1 MGARGVKGCSEA
13 DASRALGTGW
23 CANHCYSE
31 APIAGA
37 PGRRGLPRSTNMD
50 LRQLETARRIGTRHG
65 MKWAL
70 VWVAVALIA
79 APAIGRYI
87 EKHGK

>member
-1 MGARGVKGCSEA
+1 
-13 DASRALGTGW
+13 
-23 CANHCYSE
+23 
-31 APIAGA
+31 
-37 PGRRGLPRSTNMD
+37 MD
-50 LRQLETARRIGTRHG
+50 LRNLQIARCIGARHG

-87 EKHGK
+87 EKQGR

>member
-1 MGARGVKGCSEA
+1 MDDV
-13 DASRALGTGW
+13 ALFPGGTGW
-23 CANHCYSE
+23 GASHCPWE
-31 APIAGA
+31 APNAGA

-50 LRQLETARRIGTRHG
+50 LRKLETARRIGARHG

-87 EKHGK
+87 EKQGR

>member
-1 MGARGVKGCSEA
+1 MLRFSGEPDGAPTIVPG
-13 DASRALGTGW
+13 
-23 CANHCYSE
+23 E
-31 APIAGA
+31 APGAGA
-37 PGRRGLPRSTNMD
+37 AGRRGQPRSTTMH
-50 LRQLETARRIGTRHG
+50 LHTLQTARRIGARHG

-87 EKHGK
+87 EKQGR